1 MRVQDKGATDFAS
14 EARVKPNTG
23 AAAERRSW
31 ASAVSDAHTLLW
43 SLSSPA
49 EKQQLIAEQQLHD
62 LLSARLG
69 PLAQSEQGFN
79 DLLQISFGQV
89 SNVGAANEVRTAILN
104 GDMQSMPRIELVDS
118 AELQG
123 ALGAYSDAT
132 DTIFLDREIVGTEL
146 GQQTLLEELGHA
158 IDSRINSVDSEG
170 DEGELFRLN
179 VQGDAVSSSELRR
192 IRAENDTG
200 SLMIDGR
207 SVAVEFRRTEGYT
220 GSDYPWNPGGVAS
233 GSSANTATT
242 QRSTPTPGP
251 TSGTGY
257 TGSDYPWNPG
267 GVASGSSVNTAT
279 TQRSTPAPE
288 PTSGTGYTGSDYP
301 WNPGGVASGSSVN
314 TVTTQRSTP
323 APEPTSEAGY
333 TGSDYPWNPGGVAMG
348 SGLPDPVP
356 DMTARRALIIV
367 NNNFTTVDGAS
378 VDGATDGVAST
389 QDLEHISNNS
399 DDFEPDLVEASDYL
413 IAHPEVFGIMEVMQD
428 GDRVD
433 VIRGEQTTTDSKFNR
448 NDVNTFLAAQVHV
461 GVIYDNAD
469 AIDTSRTGGE
479 PDGTLSEEDFETVAT
494 EKDSDGNYV
503 YSAQLRDAAQFVL
516 DNDRVFDVLDS
527 AAPRGS
533 APGVSLNASAVT
545 NTVNNKIETEELHHA
560 VIQMQVFAD
569 DPDKARQFI
578 QDGSAVIEGLDVSDE
593 RSVSDEGMRALVNAA
608 LDGTSNTEKIEIISA
623 LPETNRGLR
632 NELITATYADLGL
645 KLDDFLGDES
655 GANWAIWGV
664 PASTKVGEVIAN
676 EQIIEVLGSNNGAT
690 GKQRALMAEGNL
702 LLFTELA
709 PHLNSFYETFANDQQ
724 PDQAKLDEYLSQ
736 FGPEQQGIADGLETY
751 YEARFTDDT
760 KEKQELTL
768 LGNYHLVNHEQTKI
782 DPILDDVLA
791 ELPLYADAFNLVTG
805 NLGSD
810 RANAAIV
817 VEYPGRGATSVENNV
832 PEHSSELE
840 AYENRLV
847 VFDNIENPEIRRIL
861 ETSAAA
867 NEGRPD
873 SLTNSYA
880 DDWHELGERM
890 FYIYQDWRLHH
901 TDYGLFDM
909 AQASGFDSVDLS

>member
-1 MRVQDKGATDFAS
+1 MRVLDKGAADFGS
-14 EARVKPNTG
+14 VSGEMPNAQT
-23 AAAERRSW
+23 AAERSSW
-31 ASAVSDAHTLLW
+31 ADSVADAHTLLW

-49 EKQQLIAEQQLHD
+49 EKQQLIAEQQLND
-62 LLSARLG
+62 LLNTRLK

-79 DLLQISFGQV
+79 DLLQSSFGQV
-89 SNVGAANEVRTAILN
+89 SNVGAANELRTGIVS
-104 GDMQSMPRIELVDS
+104 GDMQSMPRIHLVDS
-118 AELQG
+118 ADLHG
-123 ALGAYSDAT
+123 ALGAYSGTT
-132 DTIFLDREIVGTEL
+132 DTIFLDRALVGTEL

-158 IDSRINSVDSEG
+158 IDSRINTVDSAG

-179 VQGDAVSSSELRR
+179 VQGDAVSASELRR
-192 IRAENDTG
+192 IRNENDAG
-200 SLMIDGR
+200 SLSINGQ
-207 SVAVEFRRTEGYT
+207 SVAVEFRQSAGYSGPDYPWNPGGVAVSSPAAPSRQPST
-220 GSDYPWNPGGVAS
+220 SGGYSGPDYPWNPGGVAS
-233 GSSANTATT
+233 GSPA
-242 QRSTPTPGP
+242 TPTPGP
-251 TSGTGY
+251 VGY
-257 TGSDYPWNPG
+257 TG
-267 GVASGSSVNTAT
+267 A
-279 TQRSTPAPE
+279 
-288 PTSGTGYTGSDYP
+288 
-301 WNPGGVASGSSVN
+301 
-314 TVTTQRSTP
+314 
-323 APEPTSEAGY
+323 
-333 TGSDYPWNPGGVAMG
+333 DYPWNPGGVAMG
-348 SGLPDPVP
+348 GGLPDPVEER
-356 DMTARRALIIV
+356 DMTARSALIIV
-367 NNNFTTVDGAS
+367 NDNFTAVDGAS
-378 VDGATDGVAST
+378 VEGDTDGVAST
-389 QDLEHISNNS
+389 QDLEHISDNS
-399 DDFEPDLVEASDYL
+399 EEYDADLVEAADYL
-413 IAHPEVFGIMEVMQD
+413 IAHPEVFGIMEVLQD
-428 GDRVD
+428 DDRVD
-433 VIRGEQTTTDSKFNR
+433 VIRGEQTTTDGKFSR

-469 AIDTSRTGGE
+469 AIDVSRTGGE

-503 YSAQLRDAAQFVL
+503 YSAQLREAAQFVL
-516 DNDRVFDVLDS
+516 DNERVFDVLDS

-533 APGVSLNASAVT
+533 APGVSLNANAVT
-545 NTVNNKIETEELHHA
+545 NRTNNKVDTEELHHA

-569 DPDKARQFI
+569 SPEDARQFI
-578 QDGSAVIEGLDVSDE
+578 LDGSAVIEGLDVSDE
-593 RSVSDEGMRALVNAA
+593 RSVSDEGMRALVNVA
-608 LDGTSNTEKIEIISA
+608 LEGTDNTEKINIIAA

-645 KLDDFLGDES
+645 KLDEFLGDES

-664 PASTKVGEVIAN
+664 PASTKVGEVIGN
-676 EQIIEVLGSNNGAT
+676 EQIIEVIGTNNGAT

-724 PDQAKLDEYLSQ
+724 PNQAKLDEYLSQ

-751 YEARFTDDT
+751 YQARFTEDT

-782 DPILDDVLA
+782 DPILDDVLTD
-791 ELPLYADAFNLVTG
+791 LPLYADAFNLVSG

-832 PEHSSELE
+832 PQHSSELE
-840 AYENRLV
+840 AYDNQV
-847 VFDNIENPEIRRIL
+847 VYFDNIQNPEIRRIL

-873 SLTNSYA
+873 SLANSYA

-901 TDYGLFDM
+901 TDQGLFDM
-909 AQASGFDSVDLS
+909 AQSSGFDSVDLS